1 MSSMNAIKTL
11 FSERSDRAM
20 SLKQFVRSLQSSKS
34 EVEQALARD
43 WFSHKAGLLDKAA
56 QASRLEK
63 KGGQLAEIRI
73 KVRAARRKSSSPGK

>member
-11 FSERSDRAM
+11 FSERSDQAM

-34 EVEQALARD
+34 EVERALAKE
-43 WFSHKAGLLDKAA
+43 WFAHKAGTLDKAA
-56 QASRLEK
+56 QAARLEK

-73 KVRAARRKSSSPGK
+73 KVRASRRKSSSSGK